1 MRDQPPRHQ
10 TMRDAIAW
18 SYDLLPAEEQALCR
32 RLAVFTGGLTM
43 QAAEFV
49 TADWPVAEGVW
60 MTDGIGRPPAEVVPY
75 HPSASIQR
83 ALASLVDKSLVKQIA
98 RPGNEPRFT
107 MLETIREFGLEQL
120 AGCSEETAVRNAH
133 AAFFLSMV
141 YAAEA
146 GVLGPETIR
155 WLDWHRTERA
165 NLREALVWLESTG
178 QVPAALSLAYKLR
191 YYWEQQGHVGEI
203 RDWLERL
210 LTRADGVSAGVRAR
224 ALTEAGALAAR
235 QADFA
240 RVRALCEPALDL
252 ARSIGDNSAAA
263 EALQNLGN
271 AARHQGDF
279 ERAETCLSEAVAL
292 FRKAQDLGF
301 AAFVLHQ
308 LGVLAAYRG
317 DPLQA
322 RRHFAEADAT
332 SIEYD
337 GTRCDDSSEDA
348 GAALVLRE
356 EGNLPGAAA
365 ACEAMIRVCRA
376 RGWQG
381 GLAAA
386 LATAGTIDLLRRN
399 PTGAIGVCRESLG
412 LAWNDGD
419 KVCCARALEGLAGA
433 AAAIGRPVPAARLF
447 GAAAALRTVLGAPL
461 PPSERGWHD
470 AAITALRSS
479 ADAGTI
485 SAAWEAG
492 AALPLDQV
500 IAEALALDLA
510 PESGFG
516 GDATGGAGPN
526 HGLTARE
533 LEVVRLLAEGR
544 SDREIADALFV
555 SRHTA
560 ANHVASILANLSV
573 PSRAAAAAYAVRHG
587 LA

>member
-146 GVLGPETIR
+146 GVLGTETVR
-155 WLDWHRTERA
+155 WSNWYRAERA

-178 QVPAALSLAYKLR
+178 QVQAALCLAYKLR
-191 YYWEQQGHVGEI
+191 YPWEQQRHLGEI

-210 LTRADGVSAGVRAR
+210 LTRADDVSPGVRAK
-224 ALTEAGALAAR
+224 ALLEAGALAAR

-240 RVRALCEPALDL
+240 RVRALCEPAFAL
-252 ARSIGDNSAAA
+252 ARSIGASSAAG
-263 EALQNLGN
+263 EALQHLAL
-271 AARHQGDF
+271 AARLQGDF
-279 ERAETCLSEAVAL
+279 AQAECYLKEAHAL
-292 FRKAQDLGF
+292 FCQAEDPAFAGHMLEQLALVAQN
-301 AAFVLHQ
+301 
-308 LGVLAAYRG
+308 RG

-322 RRHFAEADAT
+322 RRALEESITYWTGIHQAWRDECAEAGFALLLRD
-332 SIEYD
+332 EGD
-337 GTRCDDSSEDA
+337 LA
-348 GAALVLRE
+348 GAAEACDAAMRVFRE
-356 EGNLPGAAA
+356 
-365 ACEAMIRVCRA
+365 

-381 GLAAA
+381 WLASTLAIDASIA
-386 LATAGTIDLLRRN
+386 LLAGNARR
-399 PTGAIGVCRESLG
+399 AIAVSRESLE
-412 LAWNDGD
+412 LAWQDGD
-419 KVCCARALEGLAGA
+419 KIGCVRALEGLAGG
-433 AAAIGRPVPAARLF
+433 AAAIGQPLPAARLL
-447 GAAAALRTVLGAPL
+447 GAAAALRTALGAPL
-461 PPSERGWHD
+461 PPSERSWYE
-470 AAITALRSS
+470 AALATLQSS

-485 SAAWEAG
+485 GVAWEAG

-500 IAEALALDLA
+500 IAEALAPDV
-510 PESGFG
+510 ESASVPDR
-516 GDATGGAGPN
+516 DATCNDGADR
-526 HGLTARE
+526 GLTPRE
-533 LEVVRLLAEGR
+533 LEILRLLAEG
-544 SDREIADALFV
+544 SSNREIADHLFISPKTAGVHV
-555 SRHTA
+555 S
-560 ANHVASILANLSV
+560 NILQKLGVS
-573 PSRAAAAAYAVRHG
+573 SRAAAVSYAHRHG